1 LIVAILAWPMLR
13 ERTTLPMALAAA
25 GGFVGVLIIIRPGT
39 AVFHVASLAVLFSAT
54 CYATYQILT
63 RKVAPFDSAATSTI
77 YSSMVGAFVM
87 LLVMPFVW
95 KTPQTLR
102 DVLFFC
108 SLGVLGAMGHYCV
121 ARALSYAPVNIVSPF
136 LYTQLLGSVVVGF
149 LFFGDIPDR
158 FSWLGGAVIV
168 ACGLCLGW
176 IQTRRRA

>member
-1 LIVAILAWPMLR
+1 
-13 ERTTLPMALAAA
+13 
-25 GGFVGVLIIIRPGT
+25 
-39 AVFHVASLAVLFSAT
+39 
-54 CYATYQILT
+54 
-63 RKVAPFDSAATSTI
+63 
-77 YSSMVGAFVM
+77 
-87 LLVMPFVW
+87 
-95 KTPQTLR
+95 
-102 DVLFFC
+102 VLFFC